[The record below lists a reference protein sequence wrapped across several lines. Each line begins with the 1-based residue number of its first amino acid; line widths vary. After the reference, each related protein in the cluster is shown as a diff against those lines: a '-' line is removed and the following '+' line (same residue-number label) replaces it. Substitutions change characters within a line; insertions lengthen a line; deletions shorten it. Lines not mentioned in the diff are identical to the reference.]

1 MSTLTFYFG
10 QDAWLLAQ
18 QGASSSHEDTVLLVV
33 TSPTRTI
40 DKETLCLF
48 GAGRVSKDGIE
59 RWSPQLSLLL
69 QPHSKIKMWHKSA
82 LTETTSAR
90 RCLVVL
96 CLASAFTLMLC
107 RPVAAFGHATIG
119 RQSLGV
125 SSFDGVGLN
134 RPSALVSA
142 GGVVANSNSAE
153 TKKQRRRTVTLLFAA
168 SNDLDIGVFDPF
180 NTNVMKGWDELSDRD
195 QVLITVPDSHR
206 VEDSNNNGGLA
217 APLAALSVV
226 NMAVAERASAAGG
239 VVSQGMYNPDT
250 FRPVCSASDGFYR
263 FLQSTTRA
271 VVGDESFV
279 EYGPLIAGGLLRVR
293 LELCVVE
300 SFFNEAVGPFIKQ
313 NGLNWILPLHET
325 VETFI
330 AGTIFA
336 LATTF
341 ILVGSTKLISVI
353 ALYGDVFI
361 GGPCRLFGG
370 FFFDRALGKPVTLD
384 VGIGPWKKR
393 LVGPPDAPSSAE
405 DESGSGDLSGLENLA
420 PTQIPVAAVSGVVK
434 YLGEGSKVCSGSC
447 QHM

>member
-1 MSTLTFYFG
+1 
-10 QDAWLLAQ
+10 
-18 QGASSSHEDTVLLVV
+18 
-33 TSPTRTI
+33 
-40 DKETLCLF
+40 
-48 GAGRVSKDGIE
+48 
-59 RWSPQLSLLL
+59 
-69 QPHSKIKMWHKSA
+69 MWHTSA
-82 LTETTSAR
+82 LVETTSSAR
-90 RCLVVL
+90 RCLVIL
-96 CLASAFTLMLC
+96 CLASASTLMLC
-107 RPVAAFGHATIG
+107 RPVAAFGHVSIG

-134 RPSALVSA
+134 RPSASVSA

-153 TKKQRRRTVTLLFAA
+153 TEKQRRRTATLLFAA
-168 SNDLDIGVFDPF
+168 SDDLDMGVFDPF
-180 NTNVMKGWDELSDRD
+180 NANVMNGWDDLSDRD
-195 QVLITVPDSHR
+195 QVLITVPDSLDIHHR
-206 VEDSNNNGGLA
+206 VEDSNNGGLA
-217 APLAALSVV
+217 APLFALSVV
-226 NMAVAERASAAGG
+226 NMAVAERASAAGS

-263 FLQSTTRA
+263 FLQGATRA

-341 ILVGSTKLISVI
+341 IMVGSTKLISVI

-384 VGIGPWKKR
+384 VGVGPWKKR

-405 DESGSGDLSGLENLA
+405 DGSGSGDLSGLENLSPA
-420 PTQIPVAAVSGVVK
+420 QIPVVAVSGVVK
-434 YLGEGSKVCSGSC
+434 YLGEGSKILREGVEALDLFVGRYLVVLATGYILLKFV
-447 QHM
+447 HFKVFPDFPF